1 MKFMK
6 IAEYSKYIG
15 LPVTTLRS
23 MAKDKEIPALKRGTA
38 WFIETSG
45 ADKKLAEYVNIENA
59 WFNELILMAFENNTI
74 VENEFPFGFTPSD
87 VELSKLIEAQ

>member
-1 MKFMK
+1 MKFMR

-45 ADKKLAEYVNIENA
+45 ADKKLAEYVNIEKKTSYLDRLG
-59 WFNELILMAFENNTI
+59 EM
-74 VENEFPFGFTPSD
+74 
-87 VELSKLIEAQ
+87 KR

>member
-15 LPVTTLRS
+15 LPVTTLRA

-38 WFIETSG
+38 WFIEVNG
-45 ADKKLAEYVNIENA
+45 AEKRLSEYVSIERKTSYL
-59 WFNELILMAFENNTI
+59 ERLGEM
-74 VENEFPFGFTPSD
+74 
-87 VELSKLIEAQ
+87 KR